1 MAKKKRDLVIGLAVE
16 HWIRNCAA
24 AGMTDATLDGY
35 EVIGRQFLS
44 HIDPGV
50 LIRDISAEDIEAYLL
65 VMRTEKVIPAGIA
78 KRDVCQ
84 RRPKTIKNMHTGLA
98 SLWSWAL
105 SKGYVD
111 EHVVREVPIAP
122 VPRKPIKPLTPQ
134 DILKLIRACEKTRSW
149 RSDPLVQ
156 TERPTALRDK
166 MIIYLMLETCVRVSE
181 AVNLTI
187 GDVTLHRQGGE
198 VYVREGK
205 GGKDRIVPFGRRCA
219 AIISDYLLSRPDATG
234 DDYLIINEQRNHN
247 KPMTRDTLGRLIKR
261 IGQRAGVDRVHPHLL
276 RTTGACMMAA
286 NGMTAF
292 QLQRVMGHS
301 DISTTQR
308 YVEAANMDMSA
319 AMARSSPID
328 NLRL

>member
-1 MAKKKRDLVIGLAVE
+1 MAKKNKDLVIGLAVE
-16 HWIRNCAA
+16 HWLRNCAA

-44 HIDPGV
+44 HTDPGV

-65 VMRTEKVIPAGIA
+65 VMRTEEVIPAGIA

-84 RRPKTIKNMHTGLA
+84 RRPKTIKNMHTGLS
-98 SLWSWAL
+98 SLWSWAVAK
-105 SKGYVD
+105 SYVD
-111 EHVVREVPIAP
+111 EHVVSQVQLAP
-122 VPRKPIKPLTPQ
+122 VPRKPIRPLTSAQ
-134 DILKLIRACEKTRSW
+134 IVKIIRGCEKTRTW
-149 RSDPLVQ
+149 HNDPLVQ
-156 TERPTALRDK
+156 NERPTSLRDK

-181 AVNLTI
+181 AINLKI
-187 GDVTLHRQGGE
+187 GDVTLGRQGGE

-219 AIISDYLLSRPDATG
+219 ALLSEYLLSRPDVQD
-234 DDYLIINEQRNHN
+234 DDYLIINEQRNYGT
-247 KPMTRDTLGRLIKR
+247 PMTRDTLGRLIRR
-261 IGQRAGVDRVHPHLL
+261 IGERAGVKVYPHLL

-286 NGMTAF
+286 NGMSAF
-292 QLQRVMGHS
+292 QLQQIMGHS

-308 YVEAANMDMSA
+308 YVEAANMDLQG

-328 NLRL
+328 NLRI